1 MNMTDPCYDGVNMY
15 ESRNF
20 VWNLVLERHE
30 YIVDV
35 VNPSILI
42 ERSVKITIEGVTF
55 GTRR

>member
-1 MNMTDPCYDGVNMY
+1 MTDPCYDGVNMY

-20 VWNLVLERHE
+20 VWNLVLEIHE
-30 YIVDV
+30 YIVEV